1 MFNRLRLFVK
11 NTNKKV
17 LYNKQKFSTT
27 TVDTMTVEKYPLGMQ
42 LMHWTMGGAMLGCV
56 AFVQLA
62 KNSKDKKFKGDM
74 MFYHKSCGTLA
85 FGLLFP
91 RLLLRVT
98 SKIPAPIADVQWQ
111 QIGAKLGH
119 YLMLSFAIVL
129 PSTGV
134 AMGYF
139 GGKGLPFFYTTLP
152 GADEANRRGDI
163 AKNAFKIHGYAGLA
177 LEYMLFF
184 HVGAAGFHLLKGHP
198 ILARI
203 VPGLK

>member
-1 MFNRLRLFVK
+1 MLSTVLSKLRGAPLSRNV
-11 NTNKKV
+11 
-17 LYNKQKFSTT
+17 STT
-27 TVDTMTVEKYPLGMQ
+27 VPNMAGPVEKYSLPMQ

-56 AFVQLA
+56 AFVQAA
-62 KNSKDKKFKGDM
+62 KNTKGKMKGDM

-91 RLLLRVT
+91 RLLFRLT
-98 SKIPAPIADVQWQ
+98 SKIPAPASDVQWQ
-111 QIGAKLGH
+111 QWAAKLGH
-119 YLMLSFAIVL
+119 LGMLSAAIIL
-129 PSTGV
+129 PTTGV

-139 GGKGLPFFYTTLP
+139 GGKGLPFFYTTIP
-152 GADEANRRGDI
+152 GAPEESRDGNI

-203 VPGLK
+203 VPGLKSM